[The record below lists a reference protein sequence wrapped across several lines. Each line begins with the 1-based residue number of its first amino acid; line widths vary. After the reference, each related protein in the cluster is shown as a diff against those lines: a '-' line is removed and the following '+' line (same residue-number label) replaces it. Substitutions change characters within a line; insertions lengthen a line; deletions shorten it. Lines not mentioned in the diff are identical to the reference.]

1 MRTTVTLD
9 DDLAVRLEQVR
20 AQRGASFKDVLNEAV
35 RAGLA
40 TLETATQR
48 SGEHRRTRVAD
59 LGDPLIDVTNVW
71 DAIGIAE
78 GEDYR

>member
-9 DDLAVRLEQVR
+9 DDLAVRLEHAR
-20 AQRGASFKDVLNEAV
+20 AERGASFKDVLNEAV

-40 TLETATQR
+40 ALETPAQR
-48 SGEHRRTRVAD
+48 SGEPRRTRVAD
-59 LGDPLIDVTNVW
+59 LGEPSIDVTNVW
-71 DAIGIAE
+71 DAIAIAA